1 MILTKEEILK
11 ADDLKSEVVPVPEWG
26 GDVMVRGMTG
36 ADRDKFEASIVQT
49 RGKDQTLNMVNIRAK
64 LASMTICDEKGHRIF
79 SEADVKELS
88 LKSAVALQRVF
99 VVAQKLS
106 GIGENDVKELA
117 EGLQENPLEDSASVS
132 P

>member
-1 MILTKEEILK
+1 MILDKNAILK
-11 ADDLKSEVVPVPEWG
+11 ADDLKKELVNVPEWG
-26 GDVMVRGMTG
+26 GDVYVRGMTG

-64 LASMTICDEKGHRIF
+64 LASMTICDEKGNRIF

-88 LKSAVALQRVF
+88 GKSAHALQRIF

-106 GIGENDVKELA
+106 GIGDEDVKELA
-117 EGLQENPLEDSASVS
+117 EGLQENPLDDSVS
-132 P
+132 A